1 MIEFKQEGHGLHHH
15 LSYKSQVM
23 FHPFLHCTST
33 SYIKGETFKRYNTSK
48 NRYMYNLECLHRNIT
63 NYGFVYIF

>member
-48 NRYMYNLECLHRNIT
+48 NRYMYNLE
-63 NYGFVYIF
+63 

>member
-33 SYIKGETFKRYNTSK
+33 SYIKGETFKD
-48 NRYMYNLECLHRNIT
+48 IT
-63 NYGFVYIF
+63 LLKIGTCII